1 MKVLVF
7 DTETTGLPTERN
19 APITN
24 THKYP
29 YILQLSYVL
38 YDTVER
44 HTLAVRDDYVR
55 VAAHVPI
62 SASSTAIHGIDR
74 AVSEQRGVPIEETL
88 ERFRVHVAS
97 ADILVAHNLQFD
109 ERMIEVECLRSQ
121 IASPFQQKP
130 FKCTMLAN
138 VNVCKLPT
146 AASFRG
152 TNNYKWPTLAELHQY
167 CFQTVPVGLHN
178 ALTDVRACLR
188 CFVWLEEGYDVEANE
203 LTEAAEQAEP
213 PLEHEEASV
222 D

>member
-19 APITN
+19 APITA

-44 HTLAVRDDYVR
+44 RTLAVRDDYVR
-55 VAAHVPI
+55 VAAQVPI

-74 AVSEQRGVPIEETL
+74 TVCEQRGVPIEEAL
-88 ERFRVHVAS
+88 ERFRAHVAS
-97 ADILVAHNLQFD
+97 ADVLVAHNLQFD

-121 IASPFQQKP
+121 LASPFFQKP
-130 FKCTMLAN
+130 LKCTMLTN
-138 VNVCKLPT
+138 VNVCKLAHAT
-146 AASFRG
+146 FRG
-152 TNNYKWPTLAELHQY
+152 GNNYKWPTLAELHQH

-188 CFVWLEEGYDVEANE
+188 CFVWLEEGYDVEA
-203 LTEAAEQAEP
+203 AEQAEQAP
-213 PLEHEEASV
+213 
-222 D
+222 

>member
-19 APITN
+19 APITA

-44 HTLAVRDDYVR
+44 CTLAVRDDYVR

-62 SASSTAIHGIDR
+62 SANSTAIHGIDR
-74 AVSEQRGVPIEETL
+74 AVSEQRGVPLEEAL
-88 ERFRVHVAS
+88 ERFRAHVAS

-130 FKCTMLAN
+130 LKCTMLAN
-138 VNVCKLPT
+138 VDVCKLRHAT
-146 AASFRG
+146 FRG
-152 TNNYKWPTLAELHQY
+152 GNSKWPTLAELHQH

-188 CFVWLEEGYDVEANE
+188 CFVWLEEGYDVEAAE
-203 LTEAAEQAEP
+203 LAEHQAHAE
-213 PLEHEEASV
+213 
-222 D
+222 